1 MSNMPSSSS
10 AGNMVFFN
18 NANDFTAG
26 QRSSSAYTPHGDLY
40 DSAMLATSSRNDVG
54 SVPGIYHAMPRGTQE
69 IAPPMPG
76 HPSSPHDVSQN
87 CSHQHPPAVN
97 DTASGYESIQGT
109 NSIMAPLP
117 PPSLAQQ
124 NQAIFALL
132 ETGTTPELAFHCV
145 ESFKHMVLSNNFR
158 GLAFTAWSGNFP
170 VLAIIAVIPTE
181 DLYGR
186 ILHVGQYMRLRTAIV
201 YSS

>member
-10 AGNMVFFN
+10 AGNMVFFK
-18 NANDFTAG
+18 NANEFTAE
-26 QRSSSAYTPHGDLY
+26 QRDSSAYTPHGDLY
-40 DSAMLATSSRNDVG
+40 DSAMLAPCSTNDVV
-54 SVPGIYHAMPRGTQE
+54 SVPGMYHAMPQGAQE

-76 HPSSPHDVSQN
+76 HPGSPHDVSQH
-87 CSHQHPPAVN
+87 CSHQHAEAVN
-97 DTASGYESIQGT
+97 DNASGYESIQGT

-145 ESFKHMVLSNNFR
+145 ESFKHMVLCNDFP
-158 GLAFTAWSGNFP
+158 GLAFTAWSGNFR

-181 DLYGR
+181 ELYGR
-186 ILHVGQYMRLRTAIV
+186 ILHVGQYMRLHTAIL